1 MAKVPDKEI
10 QNRAIQHVT
19 SVSAEFVSMTT
30 NLRAKWLRYYKLY
43 RLFKNETGM
52 PWDSKLF
59 IPRIFEVVEKIAPR
73 MTAHNPQFSLVP
85 KKPEATVAT
94 TQLSEYLNY
103 VWEERALK
111 SKVRMMA
118 KNMLI
123 YGTSIA
129 KIEWAMETETEEE
142 RDGDNIITQ
151 EVISSEMPQFSV
163 LDIFDFLV
171 DPREEGVDD
180 GVGVIHKRDN
190 VHFQELLLNKEA
202 LGYFNLDIIEL
213 MLNSI
218 DAKNREESEQESKFS
233 SRGVSYSSGKIDE
246 TRLNIKEYWG
256 RFSLTGEIEDE
267 REYVITTVNNSIVIR
282 IEENKRGS
290 RPFVVARDM
299 PVPNEFYGIGQTEA
313 LESLQV
319 ELNWL
324 RGQRMDNANLVNNAM
339 WLVDNDS
346 GVDPSQLCSKPGNII
361 FKNPGTTV
369 QALQVGDIKS
379 SSYKEEDQINR
390 DFQTVS
396 GTMDTTDRGGS
407 KGFTNTATGQRI
419 RNEESSARFQ
429 YKIENLEEAI
439 QQIGKK
445 MLILAAENADQNVL
459 IRKLNE
465 SGEFSFEEISSE
477 VFAQVANGIIV
488 KVETGSTSAD
498 TSFDR
503 RNDAIAMWN
512 LSLQGYQ
519 AGVPVDLVHQWKEVI
534 RSFGVSNPEETL
546 QQGGGQQPALP
557 EEGEPAADIS
567 ALLQEE
573 EINL

>member
-1 MAKVPDKEI
+1 MTKVPDKEV

-19 SVSAEFVSMTT
+19 NVSSEFVSMTT
-30 NLRAKWLRYYKLY
+30 SLRSKWLRYYKLY
-43 RLFKNETGM
+43 RLFKNDAGM
-52 PWDSKLF
+52 PWNSKLF

-103 VWEERALK
+103 VWEERGLK

-142 RDGDNIITQ
+142 RDGDNVITQ
-151 EVISSEMPQFSV
+151 EVINSEMPQFSV

-171 DPREEGVDD
+171 DPREESVDD
-180 GVGVIHKRDN
+180 GIGVIHKRDN
-190 VHFQELLLNKEA
+190 VHFQELLLNKDA
-202 LGYFNLDIIEL
+202 LGYFNLDIIES

-218 DAKNREESEQESKFS
+218 DAKNKEESEQESKFS
-233 SRGVSYSSGKIDE
+233 SRGVSDSSEKIDE

-256 RFSLTGEIEDE
+256 RFSRTGEIEDE
-267 REYVITTVNNSIVIR
+267 KEYVITTVNNSIVIR

-299 PVPNEFYGIGQTEA
+299 PVPNEFYGIGQAEA

-339 WLVDNDS
+339 WLIDNDS
-346 GVDPSQLCSKPGNII
+346 GVDPSQLCSKPGNLI

-369 QALQVGDIKS
+369 QPLQVNDIKS

-439 QQIGKK
+439 QEIGKK
-445 MLILAAENADQNVL
+445 MLVLAAENADQNVL
-459 IRKLNE
+459 IRRLSE
-465 SGEFSFEEISSE
+465 SGEFSFEEISSD

-546 QQGGGQQPALP
+546 QQGGGEQQALP
-557 EEGEPAADIS
+557 GDPAADIS